1 MNIGFYVDS
10 LEGTPETIELYKSL
24 NKLVENKTVDDV
36 SLFYNKVNFNPEQP
50 KFGVFNST
58 ETWCFTGT
66 LIVTTIENVKK
77 VQSVVNKA
85 KVVYLYDKRDRN
97 VFDLISLSG
106 DIPVIAKT
114 KEDAEYIYRVSGKP
128 VRSVAASVEEIL
140 EVI

>member
-1 MNIGFYVDS
+1 M
-10 LEGTPETIELYKSL
+10 
-24 NKLVENKTVDDV
+24 
-36 SLFYNKVNFNPEQP
+36 
-50 KFGVFNST
+50 
-58 ETWCFTGT
+58 
-66 LIVTTIENVKK
+66 
-77 VQSVVNKA
+77 NKA

>member
-66 LIVTTIENVKK
+66 LIVTRIENVKK

>member
-77 VQSVVNKA
+77 VQSIVNKA

>member
-85 KVVYLYDKRDRN
+85 KVVYLYDKKDRN

-128 VRSVAASVEEIL
+128 VR
-140 EVI
+140 

>member
-24 NKLVENKTVDDV
+24 NKLVENKAVDDV

-50 KFGVFNST
+50 KFGIFNST

-66 LIVTTIENVKK
+66 LIATTIENVKR

-97 VFDLISLSG
+97 VFDLISLSD